1 MDTRIISRGCTVGM
15 NTMTR
20 WRSPE
25 LLGVAALAYARA
37 HVVGMCVDGRARG
50 YRAPAGAMG
59 LCERSYDC
67 EIQVCTELPRNTF
80 YTVRVLLQT
89 GGSGGYV
96 RWERSGGKSS
106 SYAPAG
112 AFRWRDW

>member
-1 MDTRIISRGCTVGM
+1 
-15 NTMTR
+15 
-20 WRSPE
+20 
-25 LLGVAALAYARA
+25 
-37 HVVGMCVDGRARG
+37 MCVDGRARG

-89 GGSGGYV
+89 GGSGGLCTLGTERREVQFV
-96 RWERSGGKSS
+96 R
-106 SYAPAG
+106 AG
-112 AFRWRDW
+112 RGVEVA

>member
-20 WRSPE
+20 CCGAR
-25 LLGVAALAYARA
+25 VRTYARRRR
-37 HVVGMCVDGRARG
+37 VDGRARG
-50 YRAPAGAMG
+50 CRAPAGAMG
-59 LCERSYDC
+59 SCERSYDC
-67 EIQVCTELPRNTF
+67 EIQVCTELPRNTGH
-80 YTVRVLLQT
+80 TVRVSLQT

-96 RWERSGGKSS
+96 CWERSGGKSS

-112 AFRWRDW
+112 EFRWRNW